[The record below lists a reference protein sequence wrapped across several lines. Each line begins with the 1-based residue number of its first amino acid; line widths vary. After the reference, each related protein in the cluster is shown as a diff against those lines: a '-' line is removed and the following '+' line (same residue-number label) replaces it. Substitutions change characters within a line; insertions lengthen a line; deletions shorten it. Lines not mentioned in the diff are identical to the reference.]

1 MEQKKY
7 QRKTIFIKPTMQF
20 KFIAFI
26 MLAVLFGM
34 ALISYEFISLL
45 GDIFAKHPA
54 LLEVFY
60 QEGSALFTDF
70 IIKISICFVLLALLA
85 AVISHKIAGPVYR
98 AEVCCRRV
106 AKGDLSVRMYLRDKD
121 AFKNLE
127 KEFNLMMDSLEKKY
141 ARTSAPQNK
150 EVLPTGNQN
159 NAEIQEGD
167 K

>member
-1 MEQKKY
+1 
-7 QRKTIFIKPTMQF
+7 MQF
-20 KFIAFI
+20 RFIAFI

-60 QEGSALFTDF
+60 QEGSALFADF

-106 AKGDLSVRMYLRDKD
+106 SKGDLRVRMHLRDKD

-127 KEFNLMMDSLEKKY
+127 TEFNAMMDSLENKY
-141 ARTSAPQNK
+141 GKQSAPQNK
-150 EVLPTGNQN
+150 EDIATENQPD
-159 NAEIQEGD
+159 AEIKEGD